1 MKISLP
7 ITLITL
13 LMLLSLQALAHSP
26 DAIEVSYASTEDMPR
41 MMIIEVDHDVSNTE
55 SHFVEEIEV
64 YVNDKEIAVQ
74 EYSKQWKDGTQRA
87 VFFVADLKD
96 GDQIEIHA
104 YCSISG
110 EIKKKLKADL
120 PDKW

>member
-1 MKISLP
+1 MKTSLLF
-7 ITLITL
+7 TLITL
-13 LMLLSLQALAHSP
+13 LMLASLQAMAHSP
-26 DAIEVSYASTEDMPR
+26 DAIKVSYVSTEEMPR
-41 MMIIEVDHDVSNTE
+41 MIVIEVDHDVSNAE
-55 SHFVEEIEV
+55 NHFVNEIEV

-74 EYSKQWKDGTQRA
+74 EFSKQWKDSTQRA
-87 VFFVADLKD
+87 VFFVADLND